1 MGVPLHFPARA
12 VARLYRLAR
21 GGLALFGLVAVIPIL
36 PMPLPLQSDVPVER
50 VIAATLSR
58 VAIEWSPADEPIS
71 SCETE
76 PFAEAGADFETEPYA
91 EPVPDFELQPD
102 FDAVPLAELE
112 PPLGPQQR
120 ALAGFIARRY
130 RVAEAASAAYV
141 STAYRSGLESSIDP
155 LLVLAVIAVE
165 SRYNPV
171 AESSMGAK
179 GLMQV
184 IPRYHE
190 EKLLA
195 HGGERAL
202 LEPEANIQVGTRI
215 LQEYMAR
222 AGVLE
227 TALQMYNGA
236 LDEPTA
242 RYAGK
247 VLAERER
254 LRQFLSEAAGGV

>member
-1 MGVPLHFPARA
+1 MGVPLHIPTRA
-12 VARLYRLAR
+12 LARLYRLAR

-36 PMPLPLQSDVPVER
+36 PMMLPLQSDIPVER

-58 VAIEWSPADEPIS
+58 VAIEWSPADQPIS
-71 SCETE
+71 S
-76 PFAEAGADFETEPYA
+76 FETEPNA
-91 EPVPDFELQPD
+91 EAGPDFEVEPD
-102 FDAVPLAELE
+102 FDAVPLAEVE
-112 PPLGPQQR
+112 PPLEPRQR
-120 ALAGFIARRY
+120 ALAGFIAQRY
-130 RVAEAASAAYV
+130 RVAESASAAYV
-141 STAYRSGLESSIDP
+141 STAYRSGHELSIDP

-171 AESSMGAK
+171 AESSKGAK

-184 IPRYHE
+184 IPRYHM

-202 LEPEANIQVGTRI
+202 LEPEVNIQVGAQI

-222 AGVLE
+222 AGVME
-227 TALQMYNGA
+227 IALQMYNGA

-254 LRQFLSEAAGGV
+254 LRQFLTGAVGGV

>member
-1 MGVPLHFPARA
+1 MGAILCIAARA
-12 VARLYRLAR
+12 LARLYRLAR
-21 GGLALFGLVAVIPIL
+21 GGLALFGLAAVL
-36 PMPLPLQSDVPVER
+36 PMVLPLQQDVPVEQ

-58 VAIEWSPADEPIS
+58 VAIEWSPADEPLS
-71 SCETE
+71 S
-76 PFAEAGADFETEPYA
+76 FETEPIA
-91 EPVPDFELQPD
+91 KAGPDFELQPD
-102 FDAVPLAELE
+102 FDAMPLAEVE
-112 PPLGPQQR
+112 PPPEPRQR

-141 STAYRSGLESSIDP
+141 STAYRSGRESSVDP

-171 AESSMGAK
+171 AESSKGAK

-184 IPRYHE
+184 IPRYHV

-195 HGGERAL
+195 HGGEHAL
-202 LEPEANIQVGTRI
+202 LEPEVNIRVGAQI

-222 AGVLE
+222 AGAME
-227 TALQMYNGA
+227 IALQMYNGA

-254 LRQFLSEAAGGV
+254 LRQFLSGAVGGV

>member
-1 MGVPLHFPARA
+1 MRIPAR
-12 VARLYRLAR
+12 VLARLYCLAR
-21 GGLALFGLVAVIPIL
+21 GGLALFGLAAVL
-36 PMPLPLQSDVPVER
+36 PVVLTLQPDVPVEQ

-58 VAIEWSPADEPIS
+58 VANEWSAPDQPIS
-71 SCETE
+71 SCATE
-76 PFAEAGADFETEPYA
+76 PSVDAAADVTVEPD
-91 EPVPDFELQPD
+91 V
-102 FDAVPLAELE
+102 DAVPLAKVE
-112 PPLGPQQR
+112 PPLAPWQR
-120 ALAGFIARRY
+120 DLAEFIARRY
-130 RVAEAASAAYV
+130 RVAEAASSAYV
-141 STAYRSGLESSIDP
+141 STAYRSGLELSVDP
-155 LLVLAVIAVE
+155 LLVLAVMAVE

-184 IPRYHE
+184 IPRYHQ

-202 LEPEANIQVGTRI
+202 LEPEVNIQVGVQI
-215 LQEYMAR
+215 LQEYLAR
-222 AGVLE
+222 AGAVE
-227 TALQMYNGA
+227 AALQMYNGA

-254 LRQFLSEAAGGV
+254 LQQFISWTVGGV

>member
-1 MGVPLHFPARA
+1 MV
-12 VARLYRLAR
+12 
-21 GGLALFGLVAVIPIL
+21 
-36 PMPLPLQSDVPVER
+36 LPLQQDMPVER

-58 VAIEWSPADEPIS
+58 VAIERSAADEPLS
-71 SCETE
+71 S
-76 PFAEAGADFETEPYA
+76 FETEPIA
-91 EPVPDFELQPD
+91 KAAPDFEPQPD
-102 FDAVPLAELE
+102 FDAVPLAEVEPSLE
-112 PPLGPQQR
+112 PRQR

-130 RVAEAASAAYV
+130 RVAETASAAYV
-141 STAYRSGLESSIDP
+141 SRAYRSGLELSIDP

-202 LEPEANIQVGTRI
+202 LEPEANIQVGTQI

-222 AGVLE
+222 AGAME
-227 TALQMYNGA
+227 IALQMYNGA

-254 LRQFLSEAAGGV
+254 LRQFLSGAVGGV

>member
-1 MGVPLHFPARA
+1 MGVSLHVPTRA
-12 VARLYRLAR
+12 LARLYRLAR
-21 GGLALFGLVAVIPIL
+21 GGLALFGLMAVIPVL
-36 PMPLPLQSDVPVER
+36 PMVLPLQLDVPVER

-71 SCETE
+71 SLETE
-76 PFAEAGADFETEPYA
+76 PFAEAG
-91 EPVPDFELQPD
+91 PDFEVEPD
-102 FDAVPLAELE
+102 FDAVPLAEVDPPLE
-112 PPLGPQQR
+112 PRQR
-120 ALAGFIARRY
+120 ALSGFIAQRY

-141 STAYRSGLESSIDP
+141 STAYRSGLELSIDP

-165 SRYNPV
+165 SRFNPV
-171 AESSMGAK
+171 AESSRGAK

-184 IPRYHE
+184 IPRYHA

-195 HGGERAL
+195 HGGEHAL
-202 LEPEANIQVGTRI
+202 LEPEVNIQVGTQI
-215 LQEYMAR
+215 LREYMAR
-222 AGVLE
+222 AGVME
-227 TALQMYNGA
+227 IALQMYNGA

-254 LRQFLSEAAGGV
+254 LRQFLSGAVGGV

>member
-1 MGVPLHFPARA
+1 MEARRMGASPHIPTKALV
-12 VARLYRLAR
+12 RLYRLAR

-36 PMPLPLQSDVPVER
+36 PMLLPLQPDIPVEQ

-58 VAIEWSPADEPIS
+58 VAIKRSPVDAPTAS
-71 SCETE
+71 RETE
-76 PFAEAGADFETEPYA
+76 SCADA
-91 EPVPDFELQPD
+91 EPGFELSPDFELPPD
-102 FDAVPLAELE
+102 FDAVPLAEVE
-112 PPLGPQQR
+112 PPLEPGQT
-120 ALAGFIARRY
+120 ALAGFIARRF
-130 RVAEAASAAYV
+130 RVAEAASTAYV

-165 SRYNPV
+165 SRFNPV
-171 AESSMGAK
+171 AESSKGAK

-195 HGGERAL
+195 HGGEHAL
-202 LEPEANIQVGTRI
+202 LEPEVNIQVGTQI
-215 LQEYMAR
+215 LREYMAR
-222 AGVLE
+222 AGVME

-254 LRQFLSEAAGGV
+254 LRQFLSEMVGGV

>member
-1 MGVPLHFPARA
+1 MPLHIPTRA
-12 VARLYRLAR
+12 LARLYRLAR
-21 GGLALFGLVAVIPIL
+21 GGLALFGLVAVMPIL
-36 PMPLPLQSDVPVER
+36 PMLLPLQPDIPVER

-58 VAIEWSPADEPIS
+58 VTIEWSPEEEPIW
-71 SCETE
+71 SCEPE
-76 PFAEAGADFETEPYA
+76 PFAEAG
-91 EPVPDFELQPD
+91 PDFEVEPD
-102 FDAVPLAELE
+102 YDAAPLAEVE
-112 PPLGPQQR
+112 PPLEPRQR

-130 RVAEAASAAYV
+130 RVAETASAAYV
-141 STAYRSGLESSIDP
+141 SRAYRSGRESSIDP

-171 AESSMGAK
+171 AESSKGAM

-184 IPRYHE
+184 IPRYHP

-195 HGGERAL
+195 YGDEHAL
-202 LEPEANIQVGTRI
+202 LEPEVNIQVGVQI

-222 AGVLE
+222 AGTME
-227 TALQMYNGA
+227 IALQMYNGA

-247 VLAERER
+247 VFAERER
-254 LRQFLSEAAGGV
+254 LRRFLSDAVGRI